1 MKFYRKIITLFALLL
16 LAGTVKKPWE
26 AAIGADLRHDK
37 LLSEPLNLTTRES
50 IGQTSSAVA
59 LGGLRSV
66 VASFW
71 NIRAY
76 TSFEESNWVKLED
89 QFVVHAN
96 SVERLTTYPMCS
108 ALKGL
113 AVL

>member
-1 MKFYRKIITLFALLL
+1 MVLCIESY
-16 LAGTVKKPWE
+16 
-26 AAIGADLRHDK
+26 IGD
-37 LLSEPLNLTTRES
+37 PES
-50 IGQTSSAVA
+50 KQG
-59 LGGLRSV
+59 
-66 VASFW
+66 
-71 NIRAY
+71 
-76 TSFEESNWVKLED
+76 VKLED

>member
-1 MKFYRKIITLFALLL
+1 MSGEHPNVPRVESDGSFNFPGEIQENMVLCIESY
-16 LAGTVKKPWE
+16 
-26 AAIGADLRHDK
+26 IGD
-37 LLSEPLNLTTRES
+37 PES
-50 IGQTSSAVA
+50 KQG
-59 LGGLRSV
+59 
-66 VASFW
+66 
-71 NIRAY
+71 
-76 TSFEESNWVKLED
+76 VKLED

>member
-1 MKFYRKIITLFALLL
+1 MSGEHPNVPR
-16 LAGTVKKPWE
+16 
-26 AAIGADLRHDK
+26 
-37 LLSEPLNLTTRES
+37 
-50 IGQTSSAVA
+50 
-59 LGGLRSV
+59 
-66 VASFW
+66 VASDG
-71 NIRAY
+71 
-76 TSFEESNWVKLED
+76 SFNFPGEIQENMVLCIESYIGDPESKQGVKLED